1 MRKKHSGYLILIII
15 IIGAVIIAVIHGNSE
30 RQNKRAAGSLGMDY
44 VRKEYTESASL
55 RVATICKPLFGG
67 SGYQV
72 VLEDSSGQ
80 SYYVII
86 VLGTTHNLVTM
97 DDLTKEVR
105 EGTSVFPCHQ

>member
-1 MRKKHSGYLILIII
+1 MRKNQLGYLILIII
-15 IIGAVIIAVIHGNSE
+15 IIGAIIAVIHGSSE
-30 RQNKRAAGSLGMDY
+30 CQNKREAGSLGMDY

-55 RVATICKPLFGG
+55 RVATVCKPLFGG

-72 VLEDSSGQ
+72 VLEDSRGQ

-86 VLGTTHNLVTM
+86 VLGTTRNLVTM